1 MLGSDSSFVGGS
13 PAPLAPAVPRLAGP
27 NERQRNAHDQRV
39 YLDFKTAID
48 QKKKTKREREEEEK
62 KVR

>member
-1 MLGSDSSFVGGS
+1 MGGS

-48 QKKKTKREREEEEK
+48 QKKKQDREREEEEK